1 MADIVGMEG
10 MDGIEGIEGL
20 EEMFGME
27 EMLGMDMLRWA
38 VDGTVVGVIGVTILD
53 LFMHFSM

>member
-1 MADIVGMEG
+1 MADIV
-10 MDGIEGIEGL
+10 GIEGIEGIEGMEGL
-20 EEMFGME
+20 EMLGME
-27 EMLGMDMLRWA
+27 EMLGIDMLRWA